1 VKLGTKAGQTLTRV
15 PRDRATELIGDL
27 LRKAIAE
34 MPDGG
39 QDAAVGSAVD
49 DLEQAGFA
57 LFEFGDDEPD

>member
-1 VKLGTKAGQTLTRV
+1 V

-57 LFEFGDDEPD
+57 LFEFGDDQPD